1 MSSARDSQAQHGLKR
16 AASPDKE
23 HTGRLVIG
31 DHRSTSHFRT
41 GQSISQLIPGRK
53 ANTCTGMSQALQLS
67 RCCREGFQVL
77 RLKLETDCKS
87 KRTKLKLCSK
97 ASVRAPENLFAS
109 DMQYTGHAG
118 EEDKKMNEE
127 LESQYQQS
135 MDSTMSGRNRRHC
148 GLGFSEFQE
157 GEEEAAGHSSDHESS
172 EDSESGSD
180 SQQDE
185 SAEELHAAEKHDEAA
200 VPENKK
206 EAKSN
211 YKMMFVKASGS

>member
-1 MSSARDSQAQHGLKR
+1 
-16 AASPDKE
+16 KE

-41 GQSISQLIPGRK
+41 
-53 ANTCTGMSQALQLS
+53 
-67 RCCREGFQVL
+67 
-77 RLKLETDCKS
+77 
-87 KRTKLKLCSK
+87 
-97 ASVRAPENLFAS
+97 
-109 DMQYTGHAG
+109 G

-148 GLGFSEFQE
+148 GLGFSEE
-157 GEEEAAGHSSDHESS
+157 CEDEEEAGGPSSEESS
-172 EDSESGSD
+172 EDSESGSE
-180 SQQDE
+180 SEQEE
-185 SAEELHAAEKHDEAA
+185 SAEELQAAEKHDEAE

>member
-1 MSSARDSQAQHGLKR
+1 MATPGAAHTALHAGHTSRDRRALKR
-16 AASPDKE
+16 AEQRAEFPLSAIPTPESRQKREKE

-41 GQSISQLIPGRK
+41 
-53 ANTCTGMSQALQLS
+53 
-67 RCCREGFQVL
+67 
-77 RLKLETDCKS
+77 
-87 KRTKLKLCSK
+87 
-97 ASVRAPENLFAS
+97 
-109 DMQYTGHAG
+109 G

-157 GEEEAAGHSSDHESS
+157 DEQEEEAAGHSSDESS
-172 EDSESGSD
+172 DDSDSGSD
-180 SQQDE
+180 SEQEE
-185 SAEELHAAEKHDEAA
+185 SAEELQATEKHEEAE

-206 EAKSN
+206 ESKSN

>member
-1 MSSARDSQAQHGLKR
+1 MLAELSVPKAPKQTAFSFRKNIL
-16 AASPDKE
+16 AALLSETTDQP
-23 HTGRLVIG
+23 L
-31 DHRSTSHFRT
+31 TS
-41 GQSISQLIPGRK
+41 G
-53 ANTCTGMSQALQLS
+53 
-67 RCCREGFQVL
+67 
-77 RLKLETDCKS
+77 
-87 KRTKLKLCSK
+87 
-97 ASVRAPENLFAS
+97 
-109 DMQYTGHAG
+109 QYTGHAG

-180 SQQDE
+180 SEQDE
-185 SAEELHAAEKHDEAA
+185 SAEELQAAEKHDEAA

>member
-1 MSSARDSQAQHGLKR
+1 NHNQ
-16 AASPDKE
+16 
-23 HTGRLVIG
+23 
-31 DHRSTSHFRT
+31 ST
-41 GQSISQLIPGRK
+41 LD
-53 ANTCTGMSQALQLS
+53 N
-67 RCCREGFQVL
+67 
-77 RLKLETDCKS
+77 
-87 KRTKLKLCSK
+87 
-97 ASVRAPENLFAS
+97 
-109 DMQYTGHAG
+109 AG

-148 GLGFSEFQE
+148 GLGFSEE
-157 GEEEAAGHSSDHESS
+157 DEPEEEAAGHSSDESS

-180 SQQDE
+180 SEQEE
-185 SAEELHAAEKHDEAA
+185 SAEELQATEKHDEAE

>member
-1 MSSARDSQAQHGLKR
+1 
-16 AASPDKE
+16 KE

-41 GQSISQLIPGRK
+41 
-53 ANTCTGMSQALQLS
+53 
-67 RCCREGFQVL
+67 
-77 RLKLETDCKS
+77 
-87 KRTKLKLCSK
+87 
-97 ASVRAPENLFAS
+97 
-109 DMQYTGHAG
+109 G

-148 GLGFSEFQE
+148 GLGFSEEDEEQE
-157 GEEEAAGHSSDHESS
+157 EPGGHSSDESS
-172 EDSESGSD
+172 EDSESGSE
-180 SQQDE
+180 SEQEE
-185 SAEELHAAEKHDEAA
+185 SAEDLHAGEKHEEAE